1 MGWISVTG
9 HMIFLLSLAIC
20 LIIGEAII
28 IFKLLSY
35 KEKADGKKED
45 FISVLK
51 HFWGSFIIYV
61 IATSIIALFIASFIS
76 KTNIALNDMNTWVSL
91 ILGMVA
97 LIIGIISLFLSFYNV
112 DQSVQAQKETLD
124 IIQRFKEDMIDKM
137 HVLQKDIENKIE
149 TSSKE
154 TREELKGKL
163 NQSIEN
169 RVKGKPDTYNWED
182 EE

>member
-35 KEKADGKKED
+35 KEKTDEKKED
-45 FISVLK
+45 FISILK

-61 IATSIIALFIASFIS
+61 IATSIIASFIS

-137 HVLQKDIENKIE
+137 HLLQKDIENKIE

-169 RVKGKPDTYNWED
+169 RVNGKPDTYNWED